1 MSKPSLIFTL
11 TSLLLPAYLLGS
23 QTAQD
28 NTFAIEPKKSSIQA
42 LSLADA
48 LEILESDN
56 LEIKTAHHDISIAA
70 KDRNIARGYNFGT
83 LDFTQ
88 NFARSND
95 AGNVFGFKLSSRE
108 ATFGDFG
115 FNQFLEPMG
124 QALLGANAGALTP
137 ADLASMNSILKI
149 EPKDL
154 NYPGYRN
161 YHQSKL
167 TYMLPIFT
175 GGKLD
180 AYGDISQKML
190 QMREL
195 ESEQLTTT
203 KRYELR
209 KSYYD
214 MALVQSSIDNL
225 TTIQGNI
232 NQLEKTTK
240 AMIDEGY
247 AKKVDLLEV
256 EARKSNVERSLIEL
270 EANKKLL
277 YHYISFLLNQEVDN
291 ITLPQDDYPLS
302 EISENDI
309 SINNSDLKRASKG
322 LEITDKMVDVAYAP
336 YLPQVGAFAEVSS
349 SDEKFMKNLNNH
361 KSYTIGAR
369 LSWNLFNGGADYNEL
384 QKAKVQKLKTS
395 TQLELA
401 KKGILLQYDKIK
413 TEIIS
418 LDSQVQSLQKELE
431 LSKQIYKNYEG
442 RYQEHLVS
450 MNDVIIKQSEQ
461 IEKVL
466 KLQKVKNDRNE
477 RIFELEKLNN
487 GVKK

>member
-1 MSKPSLIFTL
+1 MTKPSFVLTITSFVLPLYLMATEVTDGTKELSNTL
-11 TSLLLPAYLLGS
+11 
-23 QTAQD
+23 Q
-28 NTFAIEPKKSSIQA
+28 NTNYQS
-42 LSLADA
+42 LSLNDA
-48 LEILESDN
+48 LVLLENEN
-56 LEIKTAHHDISIAA
+56 LEIKSSILDVQIAQRD
-70 KDRNIARGYNFGT
+70 KNIARGYNFGS

-88 NFARSND
+88 TFSRSND
-95 AGNVFGFKLSSRE
+95 AGNVFGFKLASRE

-115 FNQFLEPMG
+115 FNDFLLNMSSMSPD
-124 QALLGANAGALTP
+124 QLLA
-137 ADLASMNSILKI
+137 IQ
-149 EPKDL
+149 PKDL

-161 YHQSKL
+161 FHQSKL

-180 AYGDISQKML
+180 AYGDISQKVQEL
-190 QMREL
+190 REL
-195 ESEQLTTT
+195 DKDQLTTT

-214 MALVQSSIDNL
+214 MALIQNSIDNL
-225 TTIQGNI
+225 TTIYKNI
-232 NQLEKTTK
+232 EKLEDTTK

-256 EARKSNVERSLIEL
+256 EARKLNVERSLTEL

-277 YHYISFLLNQEVDN
+277 YHYISFLLNQEITN
-291 ITLPQDDYPLS
+291 IAIPQDDYPMTNIDES
-302 EISENDI
+302 EISA
-309 SINNSDLKRASKG
+309 NNKDLKKASKG
-322 LEITDKMVDVAYAP
+322 LEINTKMIDIAYSSFM
-336 YLPQVGAFAEVSS
+336 PQVGAFAEISS
-349 SDEKFMKNLNNH
+349 SDDKFMNDLNKH
-361 KSYTIGAR
+361 KGYTIGAR
-369 LSWNLFNGGADYNEL
+369 LTWNLFNGGVDYNTLE
-384 QKAKVQKLKTS
+384 KAKVQKLKTS

-401 KKGILLQYDKIK
+401 KKGIILQYDKIK
-413 TEIIS
+413 TEIIA
-418 LDSQVQSLQKELE
+418 LDSQVKALEKELE

-477 RIFELEKLNN
+477 RIFELEKLND
-487 GVKK
+487 GVTK